1 MKNLKQHINERVKAT
16 PKTRAK
22 LAKPLDNKTKKAFE
36 LKVKNMAADLDNMAW
51 DLENRIELKNNPAPH
66 YPRTE
71 FLTHAIDIT
80 LDQIKKLQKVFKNDL
95 N

>member
-22 LAKPLDNKTKKAFE
+22 LAKPLDKKTISAFN
-36 LKVKNMAADLDNMAW
+36 LKVKNMADDLDSMAW

-80 LDQIKKLQKVFKNDL
+80 LDRIKKLQKIFKNDL
-95 N
+95 K

>member
-16 PKTRAK
+16 AATRAK
-22 LAKPLDNKTKKAFE
+22 LAKPLDNRTKKAFE